1 MFLLGPPF
9 PESQFLGT
17 TDSCQIR
24 RVGASRGQD
33 CSKLNICKYLVIC
46 VRVSPSSDQSSCVEW
61 SGPGPA
67 IRSVTKLKTDRA
79 IPTGQILH
87 FSQKTISLP
96 LRIEM
101 IDDNLIA
108 GSRHSDDWCSAH
120 K

>member
-1 MFLLGPPF
+1 M
-9 PESQFLGT
+9 
-17 TDSCQIR
+17 
-24 RVGASRGQD
+24 
-33 CSKLNICKYLVIC
+33 
-46 VRVSPSSDQSSCVEW
+46 SPDSDQSSCVEW

-108 GSRHSDDWCSAH
+108 GPRLRHPDDWYSAINRIRQSGISVLNL
-120 K
+120 